1 MEFADPATLE
11 WVFVPNPTLEWIAAG
26 LILAAVALVVDMVVR
41 CAD

>member
-1 MEFADPATLE
+1 MEYEMPPAVE
-11 WVFVPNPTLEWIAAG
+11 WAFVANPTLEWIAAG